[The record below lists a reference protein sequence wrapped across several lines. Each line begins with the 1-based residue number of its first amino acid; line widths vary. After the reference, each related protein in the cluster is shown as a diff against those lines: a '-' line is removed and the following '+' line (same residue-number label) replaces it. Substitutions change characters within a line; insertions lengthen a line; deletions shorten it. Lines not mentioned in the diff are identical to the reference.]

1 MARKTKDELIAELK
15 AREDALRKRRAEL
28 EAAQTKETRKTD
40 TRRKIVLGGALL
52 ARCQHNPQFAALAKR
67 ELAQAITKDRDR
79 ELLADWLP
87 PQSPASVADG
97 SE

>member
-28 EAAQTKETRKTD
+28 EAAQTKEARKTD
-40 TRRKIVLGGALL
+40 TRRKIILGGALL
-52 ARCQHNPQFAALAKR
+52 ARCQHNPQFAALVRA

-79 ELLADWLP
+79 ELLANWLN
-87 PQSPASVADG
+87 PAQA
-97 SE
+97 EKAAA